1 MVSFEELN
9 QLNLLDLNR
18 EQLQS
23 LLVDLEMLY
32 DSISKEEPPETAEE
46 ADIIAWEER
55 LEAIDDRIDD
65 LKDRLEEL

>member
-9 QLNLLDLNR
+9 QMNLSDLNR
-18 EQLQS
+18 AQVQT
-23 LLVDLEMLY
+23 LLLELEALY
-32 DSISKEEPPETAEE
+32 DSISEEEPLETAEE

-55 LEAIDDRIDD
+55 LEEIDDRMDD

>member
-9 QLNLLDLNR
+9 QMNLSDLNR
-18 EQLQS
+18 AQVQT
-23 LLVDLEMLY
+23 LLLELEALY
-32 DSISKEEPPETAEE
+32 DSISEEEPPETAEE

-55 LEAIDDRIDD
+55 LEEIDDRMDD

>member
-9 QLNLLDLNR
+9 QLNLSDLNR
-18 EQLQS
+18 AQVQT
-23 LLVDLEMLY
+23 LLLELEALY
-32 DSISKEEPPETAEE
+32 DSISEEEPPEMAEE

-55 LEAIDDRIDD
+55 LEEIDDRMDD